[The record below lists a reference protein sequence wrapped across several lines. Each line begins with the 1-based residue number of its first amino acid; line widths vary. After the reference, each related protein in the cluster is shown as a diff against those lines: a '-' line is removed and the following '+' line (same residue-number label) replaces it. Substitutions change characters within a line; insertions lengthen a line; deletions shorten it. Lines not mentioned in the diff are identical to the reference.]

1 MAEKLSHTLYDDA
14 PLSSARNPDPNAF
27 PGGDRE
33 VSHAEMIGRTVTIA
47 RPRTEVFEF
56 WRELQNLPRF
66 MENVEAI
73 EATGP
78 DTVLW
83 TVRGPH
89 DKPMSWESRITVEK
103 PDEEIAWESTSGSE
117 FEHRGRVIFTDAP
130 ANRGT
135 QVTATIVYRPPG
147 GTVGKL
153 IAKAFQ
159 RDPRIQA
166 RRDLRRLKQ
175 LLETGEVA
183 TTTPGAAA
191 PRPE

>member
-14 PLSSARNPDPNAF
+14 PLSAARNPDPDAI

-33 VSHAEMIGRTVTIA
+33 VSHAEVIGRTVTIA

-56 WRELQNLPRF
+56 LRELQNLPRF

-78 DTVLW
+78 DTVRW

-89 DKPMSWESRITVEK
+89 HKPISWDSRITVEK
-103 PDEEIAWESTSGSE
+103 PNEEIAWESTSGSE
-117 FEHRGRVIFTDAP
+117 FDHRGRVIFTDAP
-130 ANRGT
+130 AKRGT
-135 QVTATIVYRPPG
+135 QVTATMVYRPVG
-147 GTVGKL
+147 GTAGRL
-153 IAKAFQ
+153 IAKTLQ

-166 RRDLRRLKQ
+166 RRSLRRLKQ

-183 TTTPGAAA
+183 TAASAAAA
-191 PRPE
+191 PRAE